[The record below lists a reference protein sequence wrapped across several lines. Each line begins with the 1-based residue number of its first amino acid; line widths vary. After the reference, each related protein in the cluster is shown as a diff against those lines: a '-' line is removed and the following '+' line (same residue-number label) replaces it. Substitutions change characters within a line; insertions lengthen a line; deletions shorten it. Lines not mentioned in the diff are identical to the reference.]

1 MLSSAKFANLAL
13 FIKRNKSFIKMLN
26 KIGPS
31 MEPCG
36 TPDNRILKILSLVF
50 FLVSN
55 TKMLKLHWLIHIN
68 EVLQ

>member
-1 MLSSAKFANLAL
+1 
-13 FIKRNKSFIKMLN
+13 MLN
-26 KIGPS
+26 KIRPS

-36 TPDNRILKILSLVF
+36 TPDNRILKILSASFILTLSLSLSLVF

-55 TKMLKLHWLIHIN
+55 TKILKLHWLIHIN